1 MRQDRQRRLERQ
13 EEQRKHLSEP
23 DGLIIYD
30 AETGELLAYDS
41 RAWEDEGDGT
51 IILLPHNNRETLE
64 ETTLW
69 KKAQIDKSMRLSDG
83 RGVATVQLFPRHSD
97 MER

>member
-1 MRQDRQRRLERQ
+1 MRQHRQRRLERQ
-13 EEQRKHLSEP
+13 EERLKHLSEP

-30 AETGELLAYDS
+30 PQTGELLAYDPQVL
-41 RAWEDEGDGT
+41 EDDGDGT
-51 IILLPHNNRETLE
+51 IILLPHNNREPLE

-83 RGVATVQLFPRHSD
+83 RGVATVQLFPRHNA
-97 MER
+97 MGR